1 MASDA
6 QAAPRPELE
15 HRADRELARR
25 TLRVAFMYVPVS
37 ILLVAITN
45 LRRDA
50 LPLSLA
56 FVAVMLAAGFL
67 RLRLCRRF
75 DQVYHR
81 DPARWQRANSALTM
95 TIAALWGLAMARI
108 AVHYGLDWTTIACL
122 MATVGI
128 AAGAVSSLSPRIRL
142 FRWFEGAILLPVAVA
157 FASFGVGGIV
167 SMGVLVVIY
176 WVQML
181 ILGRFFSTE
190 FRHSLEDRIELEHRA
205 EALAVANRQVE
216 AANQAKSDFLANM
229 SHEIRTPINGI
240 IGMTD
245 LLADTTLDDEQRE
258 YVRDVRQSGRALLHV
273 INDILDFSK
282 IEAGHMEMEQT
293 VCDLHETVG
302 RAART
307 LRLAA
312 EARRNTLEL
321 TIAPEVPRHVIS
333 DPHRLRQV
341 LINLVGN
348 AVKFTENGRVGI
360 DVTAEPTQ
368 AGTVLVSIAVSDTG
382 LGIPAEKQAVVFQPF
397 QQADGSTTR
406 SFGGTGLG
414 LSISRRMVELMGGAL
429 TLDSAPGRGST
440 FTVLLPVVPADAA
453 AVAALPPEAVVGGVG
468 ACSLHVLLAEDNDL
482 NARVATLLVQKL
494 DGRVTRVR
502 NGHEVLAA
510 WRDGRFDLIL
520 MDVQMPVM
528 DGFATTAAIREAEAE
543 AGSGTHIP
551 IIALTAHAMAEYH
564 RKCTDAGMDD
574 YLTKPIDPRRLRE
587 TLVRWAPQNA

>member
-6 QAAPRPELE
+6 HAAPATEIE

-37 ILLVAITN
+37 TLLVAITD
-45 LRRDA
+45 LRHDA
-50 LPLSLA
+50 LLLSAA
-56 FVAVMLAAGFL
+56 FVASMLAAGFL

-75 DQVYHR
+75 DKVYPR
-81 DPARWQRANSALTM
+81 DPAGWRRDNAVLTV
-95 TIAALWGLAMARI
+95 TIASLWGLAMARI

-128 AAGAVSSLSPRIRL
+128 AAGSVSSLSPRIRL
-142 FRWFEGAILLPVAVA
+142 FRWFVGVLLLPVAVA
-157 FASFGVGGIV
+157 FVSFAVGGIV

-181 ILGRFFSTE
+181 ILGRFFNTE
-190 FRHSLEDRIELEHRA
+190 FRHSLEDRLELENRA
-205 EALAVANRQVE
+205 DALAVANRQVE
-216 AANQAKSDFLANM
+216 AANRAKSDFLANM
-229 SHEIRTPINGI
+229 SHEIRTPLNGI

-245 LLADTTLDDEQRE
+245 LLADTGLDDEQQE

-273 INDILDFSK
+273 INEILDFSK
-282 IEAGHMEMEQT
+282 IEAGHMAMEQT
-293 VCDLHETVG
+293 VCDLHETVH

-321 TIAPEVPRHVIS
+321 TIAPGVPRHVIG
-333 DPHRLRQV
+333 DPHRLWQV
-341 LINLVGN
+341 LNNLVGN
-348 AVKFTENGRVGI
+348 AVKFTTNGRVAI
-360 DVTAEPTQ
+360 DVTAEPTH
-368 AGTVLVSIAVSDTG
+368 AGSVLLGIAVSDTG
-382 LGIPAEKQAVVFQPF
+382 LGIPVEKQALIFQPF

-414 LSISRRMVELMGGAL
+414 LSISRRMIELMGGAL

-440 FTVLLPVVPADAA
+440 FTVLLPVIAADAA
-453 AVAALPPEAVVGGVG
+453 AVAALPPEAVVGGAE
-468 ACSLHVLLAEDNDL
+468 ACALHVLLAEDNDL
-482 NARVATLLVQKL
+482 NARVATLLIEKL

-502 NGHEVLAA
+502 NGREVLAA

-520 MDVQMPVM
+520 MDVQMPLM
-528 DGFATTAAIREAEAE
+528 DGFATTAAIREAEQD
-543 AGSGTHIP
+543 SGCHIP
-551 IIALTAHAMAEYH
+551 IIALTAHALAEYH
-564 RKCTDAGMDD
+564 RRCTDAGMDD